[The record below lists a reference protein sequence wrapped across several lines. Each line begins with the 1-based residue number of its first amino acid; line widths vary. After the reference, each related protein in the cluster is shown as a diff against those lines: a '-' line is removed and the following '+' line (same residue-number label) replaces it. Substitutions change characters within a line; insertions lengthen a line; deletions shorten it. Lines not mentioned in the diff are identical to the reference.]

1 MTYSHIDPE
10 NETDADDANAVATST
25 PPVASTCAACGRT
38 LTDPLSVEIGMGPD
52 CREKHGYTGTIGH
65 IPDEVC
71 TEANALIHDLA
82 CGVGRGASY
91 VDKRAACARLRTLG
105 FDGVAARIEQRF
117 RRRFRQMAPVSV
129 SMSVPMS
136 PAEVSDAFAATDAA
150 IASARA
156 PTTPPHA
163 AWGSPA
169 ETSITGTITRYF
181 FRSPTFSAGKLCRSF
196 ASTSRTDGPNF
207 ADLDHGLDNANMVTF
222 AGPVFADLDVQIIL
236 HGAWGEDPK
245 YGQQFK
251 VATFEVDQALD
262 ERGLARYLAN
272 NPAMRGIGPARARKI
287 AATFGA
293 SFTTA
298 LREHPERVAEAAGMP
313 LENVLALR
321 EEWERTAL
329 VNVTAT
335 RLAAYELT
343 HHQIVALLDRFGNGA
358 AMLVEQNPYLMLGL
372 IDGMGFARVDEIAR
386 KTKIPKTHPGRIAAG
401 IIYTVERA
409 ASLQGDGSTWVE
421 WRDLVAKATAMLTL
435 EEMNARE
442 IVDAALTKIIREDE
456 DPTVEPSKQRLVC
469 VPVDN
474 RLLVAVPWLYRAEM
488 VVAGAVAKGKQPNPH
503 AAKLPDIVPGDRYT
517 VGLTEGQAAALL
529 HAHDHSISLITGGA
543 GTGKTFV
550 IRRIVDIYES
560 ARLEVALCAPTGKAA
575 KRIEQLVGREAKTIH
590 RLLGCQGAGAN
601 AWPNIILDC
610 DVVIVDE
617 MSMVSTHLAW
627 RLLKSIDLTR
637 TAVVLVGD
645 HNQLPPVESGNPLRD
660 LIERRPLPTTMLD
673 VVVRQAGALKVN
685 SLAVL
690 KARVEKS
697 APVESTKPDGTTMA
711 TPRSPWVLVERNGTP
726 EDLAAYI
733 VWLMENHV
741 RERLG
746 FDLLRDVQLLTP
758 THKGPLGD
766 TALNVTLQRVLQK
779 KLWGFT
785 VPPPRGK
792 RLYDFHPHDRVIHV
806 KNNYDLGVMN
816 GEVGT
821 VVRTN
826 ESTGEVVVDYP
837 DLAGGEGASAD
848 FASYTNRLCH
858 ECGGKGRTNGER
870 CYSCDGKPHAPLVQI
885 QLAYA
890 LTIHKYQGSEISC
903 AMVVCSK
910 AHGWQH
916 HRNLLYT
923 GVTRARETAIIIG
936 DPWGIRNCAS
946 KTKLDERN
954 TWLRVVDL

>member
-1 MTYSHIDPE
+1 MTYPHVDPE
-10 NETDADDANAVATST
+10 NEVDDTSVAVLVAT
-25 PPVASTCAACGRT
+25 TCAACGRT

-52 CREKHGYTGTIGH
+52 CREKHGYTGGIGH
-65 IPDEVC
+65 CSNEVAA
-71 TEANALIHDLA
+71 EANTIIHDLA

-91 VDKRAACARLRTLG
+91 VAKRVACARLRTLG

-117 RRRFRQMAPVSV
+117 RRRFQRMEPVAQHLSPGPLTALPTAPESIV
-129 SMSVPMS
+129 
-136 PAEVSDAFAATDAA
+136 
-150 IASARA
+150 
-156 PTTPPHA
+156 PTTTTPTPAHPT
-163 AWGSPA
+163 WGSTA

-181 FRSPTFSAGKLCRSF
+181 FRSPTFSAGKLRRAF
-196 ASTSRTDGPNF
+196 ASTSRTDGPDF
-207 ADLDHGLDNANMVTF
+207 SDLDHSLDAANMVTF

-236 HGAWGEDPK
+236 HGTWGEDPK

-293 SFTTA
+293 AFTVT
-298 LREHPERVAEAAGMP
+298 LRERPEQIAITAGMP

-321 EEWERTAL
+321 DEWERTAL

-335 RLAAYELT
+335 QLAAYELT
-343 HHQIVALLDRFGNGA
+343 HHQITALLERFGNGA
-358 AMLVEQNPYLMLGL
+358 ATLIEQDPYLMLGH
-372 IDGMGFARVDEIAR
+372 IEGMGFARVDEIAR

-401 IIYTVERA
+401 IVYTVERA

-456 DPTVEPSKQRLVC
+456 DPHVDASKQRLIC

-488 VVAGAVAKGKQPNPH
+488 VVAASVAKGKVANPH
-503 AAKLPDIVPGDRYT
+503 AAKLPDITTDPADRYT

-550 IRRIVDIYES
+550 IRRIVDMYES
-560 ARLEVALCAPTGKAA
+560 ARLGVALCAPTGKAA

-601 AWPNIILDC
+601 AWPNIILEC

-627 RLLKSIDLTR
+627 RLLKSIDLAR
-637 TAVVLVGD
+637 TAVVFVGD

-690 KARVEKS
+690 QARVEKS
-697 APVESTKPDGTTMA
+697 APVETEKLNADGTKTPIVP
-711 TPRSPWVLVERNGTP
+711 PRSPWVLVERNGTP

-741 RERLG
+741 SERLG

-785 VPPPRGK
+785 VPPPHGK
-792 RLYDFHPHDRVIHV
+792 RLYEFHPHDRVIHV

-821 VVRTN
+821 VVRTDD
-826 ESTGEVVVDYP
+826 STGEVVVDYP
-837 DLAGGEGASAD
+837 DLTGGEGASGDLARY
-848 FASYTNRLCH
+848 SNRICH
-858 ECGGKGRTNGER
+858 ECGGKGRTDGGER
-870 CYSCDGKPHAPLVQI
+870 CYSCDGKSRAPLAQI

-890 LTIHKYQGSEISC
+890 LTIHKYQGSEIAC
-903 AMVVCSK
+903 ALIVCSK

-954 TWLRVVDL
+954 TWLRVLDL